1 MAKKNKMPVSTTIKS
16 QRDFQEVRREHDIV
30 CPPVLAGD
38 VKKGDI
44 VLLKGRPCKITNISV
59 AK

>member
-1 MAKKNKMPVSTTIKS
+1 MPPIKS
-16 QRDFQEVRREHDIV
+16 QRDFQEQRQKKLDDVL

-38 VKKGDI
+38 IKKGDI

-59 AK
+59 SK